1 MRSFIAVNLPE
12 TIKAEI
18 GEIIARLRNAG
29 PPARWVPAQNLHVT
43 IKFLDEIGEDQIKP
57 LIGAITAASGQIK
70 PFELKL
76 GGFGF
81 FPNERKSRVFW
92 IGIESGLDELK
103 QLAHGVDRQTEPLGF
118 QPEKR
123 AFSAHITLARF
134 RQPGPAGNLAVAA
147 SHLDYHSEPI
157 RVVQVDLMK
166 SVLSPK
172 GASYSVLG
180 SVPLR

>member
-1 MRSFIAVNLPE
+1 MRSFIAINLPD

-43 IKFLDEIGEDQIKP
+43 IKFLDEISDDQVKP
-57 LIGAITAASGQIK
+57 LIGAITAASGQTK
-70 PFELKL
+70 PFPLQL

-92 IGIESGLDELK
+92 IGIESGFDVLKEL
-103 QLAHGVDRQTEPLGF
+103 ARTADHQTAALGF
-118 QPEKR
+118 ESEKR
-123 AFSAHITLARF
+123 PFSAHITLARF
-134 RQPGPAGNLAVAA
+134 REPAPAGNLAVAA
-147 SHLDYHSEPI
+147 SHLDYHSQPI
-157 RVVQVDLMK
+157 QVTGIDLMK

-172 GASYSVLG
+172 GAAYSVLG

>member
-1 MRSFIAVNLPE
+1 MRSFIAINLPD

-18 GEIIARLRNAG
+18 GEIITRLRNAG

-43 IKFLDEIGEDQIKP
+43 MKFLDEISDDQVKP
-57 LIGAITAASGQIK
+57 LIGAITAASGQTK

-92 IGIESGLDELK
+92 IGIESGFEVLK
-103 QLAHGVDRQTEPLGF
+103 GLAHEVDLQTAPLGF
-118 QPEKR
+118 APEKR
-123 AFSAHITLARF
+123 PFSAHITLARF
-134 RQPGPAGNLAVAA
+134 REPAPAGNLAVAA

-157 RVVQVDLMK
+157 QVDRIDLMK

-172 GASYSVLG
+172 GAAYSVLG

>member
-1 MRSFIAVNLPE
+1 MRSFIAINLPD
-12 TIKAEI
+12 TVRAEI
-18 GEIIARLRNAG
+18 GEIIGRLRNAG

-43 IKFLDEIGEDQIKP
+43 IKFLDEISEDQVKP
-57 LIGAITAASGQIK
+57 LIGAITAANGEIK
-70 PFELKL
+70 PFELRL

-92 IGIESGLDELK
+92 IGIESGFETLK
-103 QLAHGVDRQTEPLGF
+103 QLAHNVDRQTEPLGF
-118 QPEKR
+118 KPEKR
-123 AFSAHITLARF
+123 SFSAHITLARF
-134 RQPGPAGNLAVAA
+134 RDPAPAGNLAVAA
-147 SHLDYHSEPI
+147 SHLDYHSETI
-157 RVVQVDLMK
+157 QVSKVDLMR

>member
-1 MRSFIAVNLPE
+1 MRSFIAINLPD

-18 GEIIARLRNAG
+18 GAIIERLRNAG

-43 IKFLDEIGEDQIKP
+43 IKFLDEISDAQVKP
-57 LIGAITAASGQIK
+57 LIGAITAAIGQTK

-92 IGIESGLDELK
+92 IGIESGFDILK
-103 QLAHGVDRQTEPLGF
+103 EVARNVDRQTESLGF
-118 QPEKR
+118 APEKR
-123 AFSAHITLARF
+123 PFSAHITLARL

-147 SHLDYHSEPI
+147 SHVDYHSEAI
-157 RVVQVDLMK
+157 QVTGIDLMK

-172 GASYSVLG
+172 GAAYSVLG